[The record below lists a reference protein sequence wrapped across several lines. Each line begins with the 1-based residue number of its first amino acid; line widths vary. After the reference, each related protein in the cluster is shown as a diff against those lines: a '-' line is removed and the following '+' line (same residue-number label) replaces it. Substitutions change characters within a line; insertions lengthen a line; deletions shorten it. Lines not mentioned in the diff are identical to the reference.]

1 MPATYNKLG
10 LNFMYPENWKLIDE
24 TESIPHVVT
33 LEAPE
38 GSCTWTVHAYPQ
50 DVDTDEI
57 LKESIQTLEQTY
69 EDLEISPLTQSAGE
83 TEGQGIEAMFYCLDF
98 LIRAKLLW
106 METTDKNILLWTQ
119 AEDRDF
125 DDQEII
131 FQAIT
136 VSMLRD

>member
-1 MPATYNKLG
+1 MC
-10 LNFMYPENWKLIDE
+10 IRDR
-24 TESIPHVVT
+24 
-33 LEAPE
+33 
-38 GSCTWTVHAYPQ
+38 
-50 DVDTDEI
+50 
-57 LKESIQTLEQTY
+57 TY

-106 METTDKNILLWTQ
+106 LKTADKNILLWTQ